1 MTTKDLSVWLKK
13 HPFSAICAGLSLVL
27 TAGYFFRQGSVPE
40 AEGLLAQRTTESR
53 RLKSNITNAALLKD
67 HVAALVDANAKVDQ
81 RLVRSADL
89 ARNQQ
94 YFYKIEADTGVKL
107 TDLRP
112 GSGPAAGPA
121 RPAVGAVKKHYST
134 VPYTCTVQGTYSQLL
149 AFLRKLEQGEHFPR
163 ILNATV
169 NAGAG
174 AGGEDTA
181 SEADPVLSLSIGI
194 EFLGQ
199 S

>member
-13 HPFSAICAGLSLVL
+13 HPFTAACAGLSLL
-27 TAGYFFRQGSVPE
+27 LAAGYFFRQGSVPE
-40 AEGLLAQRTTESR
+40 AEALLEQRTTESR
-53 RLKSNITNAALLKD
+53 RLKANISNGTALKD
-67 HVAALVDANAKVDQ
+67 HVAALEDANAKIDQ
-81 RLVRSADL
+81 RLMRAADL

-107 TDLRP
+107 ADLRP
-112 GSGPAAGPA
+112 GGAAAPGA
-121 RPAVGAVKKHYST
+121 RPAAAGAKKHFST

-149 AFLRKLEQGEHFPR
+149 AFLQKLEQGEHFPR
-163 ILNATV
+163 ILSASV
-169 NAGAG
+169 SMGG
-174 AGGEDTA
+174 GGGEDAA
-181 SEADPVLSLSIGI
+181 SEADPILSLTIGI

>member
-13 HPFSAICAGLSLVL
+13 HPFSAACAGLSVLLV
-27 TAGYFFRQGSVPE
+27 AGYFFRQGSVPE
-40 AEGLLAQRTTESR
+40 AEALLEQRTTESR
-53 RLKSNITNAALLKD
+53 RLKANISNSTALKE
-67 HVAALVDANAKVDQ
+67 HVAALEDANAKVNQ

-89 ARNQQ
+89 AKNQQ

-107 TDLRP
+107 ADLRP
-112 GSGPAAGPA
+112 GGAAAPGARPAAAAGP
-121 RPAVGAVKKHYST
+121 KKHFST

-163 ILNATV
+163 ILSASV
-169 NAGAG
+169 SVSGG
-174 AGGEDTA
+174 GGEDTA
-181 SEADPVLSLSIGI
+181 SEADPVLSLTIGI
-194 EFLGQ
+194 ELLGQ